1 MSSVRNVI
9 VLGATGSIGRSTLN
23 VIRRH
28 PGRFRPL
35 ALAAASNASG
45 LDELALE
52 FDPDFVVLAHEPPA
66 GFKPRW
72 SGEWR
77 VGEHEVV
84 RAAATAAADTV
95 VNAVVGFAGLEATLA
110 ALTAGKRLA
119 LANKESLVAGGAL
132 VLDAW
137 RGGTGELL
145 PVDSEHSAIF
155 QCLQSRPVSEVRRII
170 LTASGGPF
178 RSHSTRALQEV
189 TRADALAHPI
199 WDMGDKVTVDSA
211 TLANKALEVIEA
223 HLLFG
228 VGYDRIEVLVHP
240 SSVVHSMVEFRDGST
255 IAQLSNPSM
264 EVPIQY
270 ALSFPERLENEFV
283 PLDLVGGGP
292 LSFEDPRRQD
302 FPLLELGVDAGRQ
315 GGVMPA
321 VFNAA
326 NEVAVAAFLD
336 GALDFQGISAIVG
349 DVLIQ
354 TAPVPVGS
362 LERLREIDARARLLA
377 RIAIQARSSGTS
389 HDTGCENSGTV
400 AAPDLTNKQPTE

>member
-1 MSSVRNVI
+1 MSSVRNVV

-23 VIRRH
+23 VLRRH
-28 PGRFRPL
+28 PDRFRPI

-66 GFKPRW
+66 DFLPSW

-77 VGEHEVV
+77 IGEDEIG
-84 RAAATAAADTV
+84 RAAGTAAADTV
-95 VNAVVGFAGLEATLA
+95 VNGVVGFAGLEATLA
-110 ALTAGKRLA
+110 ALAAGKRLA
-119 LANKESLVAGGAL
+119 LANKESLVAGGPL
-132 VLDAW
+132 VLEAW
-137 RGGTGELL
+137 QSGAGELL

-155 QCLQSRPVSEVRRII
+155 QCLQSRPVSEVSRIL

-178 RSHSTRALQEV
+178 RTHSAQALQEV
-189 TRADALAHPI
+189 TRADALAHPT

-228 VGYDRIEVLVHP
+228 VDYDRIEVLVHP

-264 EVPIQY
+264 EIPIQY
-270 ALSFPERLENEFV
+270 ALSFPERLENEFA
-283 PLDLVGGGP
+283 PLDPVRGGP
-292 LSFEDPRRQD
+292 LVFENPRSPD
-302 FPLLELGVDAGRQ
+302 FPLLDLGVGAGRQ
-315 GGVMPA
+315 GGTMPA

-326 NEVAVAAFLD
+326 NEVAVAAFLE

-349 DVLIQ
+349 DVLNQ
-354 TAPVPVGS
+354 SDPDPVRS
-362 LERLREIDARARLLA
+362 LDQLREVDARARRLA
-377 RIAIQARSSGTS
+377 RDAIQTRRPEPRETSG
-389 HDTGCENSGTV
+389 V
-400 AAPDLTNKQPTE
+400 KRAL